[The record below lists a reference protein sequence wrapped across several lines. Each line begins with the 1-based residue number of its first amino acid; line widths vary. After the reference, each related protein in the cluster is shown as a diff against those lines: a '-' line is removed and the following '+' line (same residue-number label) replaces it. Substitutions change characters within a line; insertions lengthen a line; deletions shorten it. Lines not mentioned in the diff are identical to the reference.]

1 LRLSEA
7 LARLRWADQVSEGD
21 VNEALRLIKMSK
33 ISLEDTAGDD
43 TSKFDPITA
52 IYMVREDST
61 IALNQFLLKF
71 DLLQA
76 IRDWADAQP
85 TSEVRYDQAVA
96 LVISKGYTV
105 EVCTIF
111 INDFCDFFSLVCI
124 L

>member
-1 LRLSEA
+1 
-7 LARLRWADQVSEGD
+7 
-21 VNEALRLIKMSK
+21 
-33 ISLEDTAGDD
+33 

>member
-1 LRLSEA
+1 
-7 LARLRWADQVSEGD
+7 
-21 VNEALRLIKMSK
+21 
-33 ISLEDTAGDD
+33 
-43 TSKFDPITA
+43 
-52 IYMVREDST
+52 MVREDST

-105 EVCTIF
+105 EVCTKF